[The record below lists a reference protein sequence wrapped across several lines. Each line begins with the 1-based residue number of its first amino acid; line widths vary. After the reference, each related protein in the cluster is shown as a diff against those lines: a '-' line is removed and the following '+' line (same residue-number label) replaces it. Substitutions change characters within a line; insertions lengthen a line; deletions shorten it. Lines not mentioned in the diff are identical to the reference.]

1 MSAPRR
7 IAVLACAVLFSSV
20 FSAAAQPWP
29 VPGVEPAKDVPG
41 AHELPDPG
49 TEYKL
54 IFMVGAGPKPA
65 EVNPTLQAA
74 ARYLNTLAK
83 WGVPAEKRKFV
94 VMIRGGMDMILK
106 NEAYQKKHPGQ
117 TNPNIAIIQALSKAG
132 VSVRVCGQGVLGL
145 KYEAADILP
154 EVQVDLWALTTM
166 VNFELK
172 GYVKIG

>member
-1 MSAPRR
+1 MSVTRR
-7 IAVLACAVLFSSV
+7 IAALCCAVLLSSV
-20 FSAAAQPWP
+20 VPVAAQQWP

-41 AHELPDPG
+41 AKELPDPSM
-49 TEYKL
+49 EYKL
-54 IFMVGAGPKPA
+54 IFMVGAGPKA
-65 EVNPTLQAA
+65 TEVNPTLTAA

-106 NEAYQKKHPGQ
+106 DEAYQKKHPGEH
-117 TNPNIAIIQALSKAG
+117 NPNIAIIQALSKAG

-154 EVQVDLWALTTM
+154 EVQVDLWALSTM

>member
-1 MSAPRR
+1 MTASRNTPALLF
-7 IAVLACAVLFSSV
+7 AALLTLATPAW
-20 FSAAAQPWP
+20 AQLP
-29 VPGVEPAKDVPG
+29 VPGVEPARDVPG
-41 AHELPDPG
+41 AQELPDPT
-49 TEYKL
+49 TEYKVL
-54 IFMVGAGPKPA
+54 FMVGAGPKPT

-106 NEAYQKKHPGQ
+106 NDAYKAKNNGQ
-117 TNPNIAIIQALSKAG
+117 DNPNVAIIQALKKAG
-132 VSVRVCGQGVLGL
+132 VDIRACGQGVVAL
-145 KYEAADILP
+145 KFNAADIQP
-154 EVQVDLWALTTM
+154 EIQVDLWALTTM